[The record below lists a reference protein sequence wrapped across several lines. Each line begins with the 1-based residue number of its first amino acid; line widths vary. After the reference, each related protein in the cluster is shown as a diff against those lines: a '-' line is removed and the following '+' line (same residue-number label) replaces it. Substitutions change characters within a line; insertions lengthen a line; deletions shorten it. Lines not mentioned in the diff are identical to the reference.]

1 MSEPQAE
8 YQVTMDVIVI
18 RDSWE
23 AQLVARARL
32 MREEWQRNP
41 RRKILLM
48 ANADGSMCLY
58 WTDTAGKIETS

>member
-1 MSEPQAE
+1 MTEPTPE

-23 AQLVARARL
+23 AQLIARARA
-32 MREEWQRNP
+32 MREEWLRNP

-48 ANADGSMCLY
+48 AGCDGEILLF
-58 WTDTAGKIETS
+58 WTDTAGRIETS